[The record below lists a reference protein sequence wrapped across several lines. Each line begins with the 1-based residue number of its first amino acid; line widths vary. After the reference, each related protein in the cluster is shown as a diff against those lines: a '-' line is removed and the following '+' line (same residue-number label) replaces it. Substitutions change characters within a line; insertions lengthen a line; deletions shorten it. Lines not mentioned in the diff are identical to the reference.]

1 MKEVTPYLN
10 FDGNCREAMEFY
22 SKCLGAELYTMTF
35 AEGKANVPAGE
46 ENRLMHARVKKG
58 AMLLMASDLPHGMKY
73 EPGTNVALSLNCESV
88 EEAERVFAALS
99 KGGKV
104 TMPIQQTFWA
114 LRFGG
119 FVDQFGT
126 NWMINHF
133 DPNSQYAQK

>member
-1 MKEVTPYLN
+1 MKEISAYLN

-22 SKCLGAELYTMTF
+22 AKCLGAELYTMTF
-35 AEGKANVPAGE
+35 AEGKGKVPAGA
-46 ENRLMHARVKKG
+46 ENRLLHARIKKG
-58 AMLLMASDLPHGMKY
+58 ATLLMASDLPPGMKY

-99 KGGKV
+99 NGGKI

-119 FVDQFGT
+119 FIDRFGT
-126 NWMINHF
+126 NWMINYY
-133 DPNSQYAQK
+133 DPNSQYAQI

>member
-1 MKEVTPYLN
+1 MKEISAYLN

-22 SKCLGAELYTMTF
+22 AKCLGGELTVMTF
-35 AEGKANVPAGE
+35 AQGKAKVPPGS
-46 ENRLMHARVKKG
+46 ENRLMHARITNG
-58 AMLLMASDLPHGMKY
+58 PTLLMASDLPPGMQYK
-73 EPGTNVALSLNCESV
+73 PGSNVALSLNCDSV

-119 FVDQFGT
+119 FIDQFGT
-126 NWMINHF
+126 NWMINHY
-133 DPNSQYAQK
+133 DPKSEYAPK